1 MKLDVNGQH
10 YNVASAATANTALGF
25 GIAGTALGL
34 MNGNRGC
41 GNNGGLFGGILGGNN
56 CGNNCYVTDREQN
69 LAIALAQAQSRE
81 QSLSLAREED
91 AKIADVLKQ
100 TNAGLIEVANGVS
113 RNDVRLSCLEEK
125 VTWIREES
133 ARNLREAKEFA
144 EHLVECERKERQS
157 ADQNILAYTNG
168 ELAKKISGELVI
180 GGDQIRFGGC
190 QPVLCNTNCLGT
202 KSNPV
207 FLNSTDVDVTAI
219 TNAVLAAIKAS
230 QPAQ

>member
-10 YNVASAATANTALGF
+10 YNVASAATGNAALGF

-34 MNGNRGC
+34 MGNNRC
-41 GNNGGLFGGILGGNN
+41 GNGGILGGLFGGNN
-56 CGNNCYVTDREQN
+56 CGCNDCYVTEREQN
-69 LAIALAQAQSRE
+69 LAIALAQAQSKE
-81 QSLSLAREED
+81 QALQLAREED

-157 ADQNILAYTNG
+157 ADQNVLAYTNA
-168 ELAKKISGELVI
+168 ELAKKI
-180 GGDQIRFGGC
+180 D
-190 QPVLCNTNCLGT
+190 GT
-202 KSNPV
+202 LKLDSDMISYGQCRAVVESCPCGTPSNPINV
-207 FLNSTDVDVTAI
+207 KMAAEAAAQAVMAALN
-219 TNAVLAAIKAS
+219 K
-230 QPAQ
+230 

>member
-1 MKLDVNGQH
+1 MTLDVGGKS
-10 YNVASAATANTALGF
+10 YNVTGQGQGNLNTVLGALG
-25 GIAGTALGL
+25 TASFLG
-34 MNGNRGC
+34 MGANNGC
-41 GNNGGLFGGILGGNN
+41 GNGLLGGLFGGNNNN
-56 CGNNCYVTDREQN
+56 CHVTEREG
-69 LAIALAQAQSRE
+69 ALALALSEARSKEQALE
-81 QSLSLAREED
+81 LARQED

-100 TNAGLIEVANGVS
+100 TNDGLIQVANGVS

-125 VTWIREES
+125 VQWIREES
-133 ARNLREAKEFA
+133 ARNLREAKEYA
-144 EHLVECERKERQS
+144 EHLVACEAKERQA

-180 GGDQIRFGGC
+180 GGDQIRYGGC

-207 FLNSTDVDVTAI
+207 FLNSNATDVTAI

-230 QPAQ
+230 QAPAQ

>member
-1 MKLDVNGQH
+1 MKIDTGGQT
-10 YNVASAATANTALGF
+10 YNVASSAVGNTALGF

-34 MNGNRGC
+34 MNNNGC
-41 GNNGGLFGGILGGNN
+41 GNGILGGLFGGN
-56 CGNNCYVTDREQN
+56 CGNNCCVSQREG
-69 LAIALAQAQSRE
+69 ALALALSEARSKEQALE
-81 QSLSLAREED
+81 LARQED

-100 TNAGLIEVANGVS
+100 TNDGLIQVANGVS

-125 VTWIREES
+125 VQWIREES
-133 ARNLREAKEFA
+133 ARNLREAKEYA
-144 EHLVECERKERQS
+144 DHLVACEAKERQA

-180 GGDQIRFGGC
+180 GGDQIRYGGC

-207 FLNSTDVDVTAI
+207 FLNSNTADVTTI
-219 TNAVLAAIKAS
+219 TQAVLAAIKAS
-230 QPAQ
+230 QTPAQ

>member
-1 MKLDVNGQH
+1 MKIDTGGQS
-10 YNVASAATANTALGF
+10 YNVASSAVGNTALGF

-34 MNGNRGC
+34 MNNNGC
-41 GNNGGLFGGILGGNN
+41 GNGILGGLFGGN
-56 CGNNCYVTDREQN
+56 CGNNCYVNQREG
-69 LAIALAQAQSRE
+69 ALALALSEAKSKEQALE
-81 QSLSLAREED
+81 LARQED

-100 TNAGLIEVANGVS
+100 TNDGLIQVANGVS

-125 VTWIREES
+125 VQWIREES
-133 ARNLREAKEFA
+133 ARNLREAKEYA
-144 EHLVECERKERQS
+144 DHLVACEAKERQA

-180 GGDQIRFGGC
+180 GGDQIRYGGC

-207 FLNSTDVDVTAI
+207 FLNSTTADVTTI
-219 TNAVLAAIKAS
+219 TQAVLAAIKAS
-230 QPAQ
+230 QTPAA